1 MPAVVLFIGRVLLVV
16 ALFIFLFC
24 IMKTGVGLVKGQK
37 SDAAVWSVE
46 DRKSVV

>member
-24 IMKTGVGLVKGQK
+24 IMKTGDGSTGDPFLPNG
-37 SDAAVWSVE
+37 
-46 DRKSVV
+46 